1 MNKKYFLLMC
11 LVSLYL
17 LSGCV
22 TEKYV
27 ERPPRV
33 PRPSWV
39 TTVPREDASYHY
51 FVGVK
56 THALTYESGW
66 KDAFQ
71 DALSKIALMIQSEIT
86 VDYDKLRHEKGIAH
100 DTGVQD
106 AGSYIKD
113 QIRVLS
119 SEIARGV
126 KEEASHSEDLMVNN
140 AYRYNV
146 YVLVRYPRDEYER
159 IKKKILGID
168 PELEAGVEFLNSGNC
183 EEAKKYYAALI
194 RKQQKNVDA
203 HFYLAQAYDDCGNK
217 LEALK
222 TYKGFLEI
230 QTEGTVLAKK
240 AKVRIDELK
249 EEIIGDLLNE
259 AEKHAGTH
267 DYEDCLKCLEKAHTL
282 VPENGGNNGIPDKY
296 FKYANQWV
304 AYEFSL
310 KGNLLKEKT
319 VTVANFGVMNE
330 GCTERGLS
338 RAATQEFCNAL
349 ANTRGLTVV
358 ERISI
363 DNKHL
368 LEMLEIGETGLFSPE
383 TKKELGRLI
392 QADTLAVG
400 CVGYV
405 GNTLNIFTRLVDVE
419 EGRIIAS
426 KSVPLL
432 GWEITETPKDAEF
445 RIDVTTDR
453 KTYAIGDRAF
463 VIVRPN
469 KDCYV
474 TLLNL
479 RSNGEIYQLLPNK
492 YKRDNLMRANAENY
506 VPSWS
511 DSYDVTISEPRGRE
525 RVMAIATTQPIR
537 MDDIERIVSTDTNA
551 LVSADRR
558 TMRGVD
564 ADFRTMSVEEMRG
577 LHVLLETRGMSVS
590 GKGAGGKTDSGADN
604 AGYVSYP
611 KDNSKFDYAVSFW
624 EFETR

>member
-1 MNKKYFLLMC
+1 MNKKYFIVCSFAL
-11 LVSLYL
+11 LYL

-27 ERPPRV
+27 ERPPKV

-56 THALTYESGW
+56 THAMTYESGW

-168 PELEAGVEFLNSGNC
+168 PELEVGADLLNSGNC

-203 HFYLAQAYDDCGNK
+203 HFYLAQAYDDCEDK
-217 LEALK
+217 LDALK
-222 TYKGFLEI
+222 AYKGFLEI

-282 VPENGGNNGIPDKY
+282 VPENGGNNGITDKY
-296 FKYANQWV
+296 FKYANQWI
-304 AYEFSL
+304 AYEFSR
-310 KGNLLKEKT
+310 KGDILNKKT

-330 GCTERGLS
+330 GGDERGLS

-349 ANTRGLTVV
+349 VNTRGLTV
-358 ERISI
+358 IQNTSI
-363 DNKHL
+363 DNKCL
-368 LEMLEIGETGLFSPE
+368 LEMLQIGETGLFSPE

-392 QADTLAVG
+392 HADALAVG
-400 CVGYV
+400 YVGHD
-405 GNTLNIFTRLVDVE
+405 GNTLNIRVRLVDVE

-426 KSVPLL
+426 KSVGLI

-463 VIVRPN
+463 VIVRPT

-474 TLLNL
+474 TLLNF

-511 DSYDVTISEPRGRE
+511 DPYEVAICEPRGHE
-525 RVMAIATTQPIR
+525 RVMAIATTKPIR
-537 MDDIERIVSTDTNA
+537 MEEIERIVSTDTNT
-551 LVSADRR
+551 LVRADRR

-564 ADFRTMSVEEMRG
+564 AGFRPMSVEEMRG
-577 LHVLLETRGMSVS
+577 LSVLLETRGACVI
-590 GKGAGGKTDSGADN
+590 GKGAGGKADTGGGMVKNVSFPNDN
-604 AGYVSYP
+604 AR
-611 KDNSKFDYAVSFW
+611 FDHAVSFC